1 MGDEVGD
8 VDVVGMLRLDA
19 MGMCAS
25 LEVEPLVFWL
35 YIWDSYMCGKRCWGW
50 IRFGLSV
57 ADGRSVSGVL
67 VCWTRRNDMRKV
79 SGELRLYRAEW
90 FVV

>member
-8 VDVVGMLRLDA
+8 VAVAVGVVGMLRLDA

-35 YIWDSYMCGKRCWGW
+35 YIYVVFICVGRGAGV
-50 IRFGLSV
+50 GLGLDQ
-57 ADGRSVSGVL
+57 ALLMEGV
-67 VCWTRRNDMRKV
+67 
-79 SGELRLYRAEW
+79 
-90 FVV
+90 